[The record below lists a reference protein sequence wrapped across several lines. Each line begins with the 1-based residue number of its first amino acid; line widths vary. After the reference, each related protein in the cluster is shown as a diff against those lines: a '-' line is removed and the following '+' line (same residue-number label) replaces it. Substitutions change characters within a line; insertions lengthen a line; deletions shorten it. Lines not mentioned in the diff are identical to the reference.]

1 MEEKDKDN
9 EEELRMLFAPGSSV
23 GGARPQ
29 ACVREKDGHL
39 AIAKFP
45 CQDDEINTVVWEAVG
60 SSTTSD

>member
-1 MEEKDKDN
+1 MLI
-9 EEELRMLFAPGSSV
+9 ELPKLPRTNIGDGRERER

-39 AIAKFP
+39 AIAKFSR
-45 CQDDEINTVVWEAVG
+45 QDDEINTVVWEAVG